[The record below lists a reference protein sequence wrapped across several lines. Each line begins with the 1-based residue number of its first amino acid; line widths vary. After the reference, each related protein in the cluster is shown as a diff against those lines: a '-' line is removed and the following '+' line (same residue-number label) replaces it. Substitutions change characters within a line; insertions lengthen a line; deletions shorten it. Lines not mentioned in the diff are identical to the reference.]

1 MLNMPAGALAAT
13 LCVAICAGC
22 ATSAKLDPFPAGG
35 SETLVQHAADVLVEG
50 VRYTRANSREVAGWC
65 WNDKTTDKLAY
76 VATAGVGD
84 DGRVGVA
91 LPTDRRG
98 TYAISCSWHTHPWAA
113 DVAPG
118 PSRQDLRNSM
128 LPWTSG
134 ISHFVI
140 DQHGI
145 WRYAEGRVTA
155 MCPWNSLG
163 TNFELTGCRT
173 GFGGPH
179 INEVRVSRFYGQR
192 D

>member
-1 MLNMPAGALAAT
+1 MTYLPTGACCLIVCAT
-13 LCVAICAGC
+13 LCGSC
-22 ATSAKLDPFPAGG
+22 ATTPTLEPLPANG
-35 SETLVQHAADVLVEG
+35 SDLIVQHTAEVLIEG
-50 VRYTRANSREVAGWC
+50 VRYTRASGREMAGLC

-76 VATAGVGD
+76 TQRSEAGD
-84 DGRVGVA
+84 DLGVGVA
-91 LPTDRRG
+91 LPTDVRG
-98 TYAISCSWHTHPWAA
+98 RHYVSCTWHTHPWAA